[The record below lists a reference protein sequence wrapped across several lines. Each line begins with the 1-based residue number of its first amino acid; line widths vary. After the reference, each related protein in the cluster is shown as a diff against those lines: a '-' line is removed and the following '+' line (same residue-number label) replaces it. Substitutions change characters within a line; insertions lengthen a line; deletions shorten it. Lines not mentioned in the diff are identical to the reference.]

1 MSHTQLPLSVCC
13 LTPNSASTML
23 IFCPLPSQFCHVS
36 VRISPVC
43 TAFTFIGISSGLI
56 RGLCDAQEFC
66 GIQRRK
72 FYIPVGITAVAP
84 AIVILGL
91 YFAGVDVFSSDMA
104 DVSLFLTIGNAKPPQ
119 HWIVSD
125 EYWFSGFPFAGA
137 IAIVL
142 WKSDTNVT
150 VFLRR
155 LKGYKLNQVEADSQ
169 SELPRLIVLLEI
181 LLFIPLSVI
190 VPILAT
196 MGDSSTE
203 TAVESSVA
211 VAALSLMVFV
221 SALALIL
228 CIEMSSIG
236 NERLAK
242 VIDAL

>member
-1 MSHTQLPLSVCC
+1 
-13 LTPNSASTML
+13 
-23 IFCPLPSQFCHVS
+23 
-36 VRISPVC
+36 
-43 TAFTFIGISSGLI
+43 
-56 RGLCDAQEFC
+56 
-66 GIQRRK
+66 
-72 FYIPVGITAVAP
+72 
-84 AIVILGL
+84 
-91 YFAGVDVFSSDMA
+91 
-104 DVSLFLTIGNAKPPQ
+104 
-119 HWIVSD
+119 
-125 EYWFSGFPFAGA
+125 
-137 IAIVL
+137 
-142 WKSDTNVT
+142 VT
-150 VFLRR
+150 VFLWR
-155 LKGYKLNQVEADSQ
+155 LKGYKLNQAEAEAQ